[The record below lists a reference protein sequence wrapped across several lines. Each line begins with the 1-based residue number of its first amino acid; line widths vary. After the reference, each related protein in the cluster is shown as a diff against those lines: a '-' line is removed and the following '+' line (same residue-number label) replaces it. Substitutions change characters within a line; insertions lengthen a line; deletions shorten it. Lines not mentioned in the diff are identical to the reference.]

1 MKSDPGILAL
11 PLALALALAL
21 GAAACGGGSSTSSSG
36 GAGPAATAAPKASEG
51 AAPTEA
57 PSAAPSAEAP
67 AASVVGGATGTTASG
82 IVLPASIGT
91 VTYTT
96 NEYTGDRMAMFLPM
110 KSDELDQVLSAQGKT
125 RADVVL
131 ALASPSDPAWP
142 SVAAIKITGGGGQ
155 GLADQIR
162 QGAYTVAT
170 WEAATVGGKSVQR
183 ATSDAATTVVY
194 ETGDTMYLVSA
205 ADPAN
210 LDAVVATLP

>member
-1 MKSDPGILAL
+1 VKSDPGILAL
-11 PLALALALAL
+11 PLALALAL
-21 GAAACGGGSSTSSSG
+21 GAAACGGGSSTASSG
-36 GAGPAATAAPKASEG
+36 GPGTAATAAPRASESP
-51 AAPTEA
+51 APTEA

-67 AASVVGGATGTTASG
+67 AASVGGGATGTTASG

-96 NEYTGDRMAMFLPM
+96 NEYTGDQMAMFLPM
-110 KSDELDQVLSAQGKT
+110 KSDELDQVLDAQGRT
-125 RADVVL
+125 RADLVL

-142 SVAAIKITGGGGQ
+142 SVAAIKIAGGGGQ

-162 QGAYTVAT
+162 QGAYTMAT
-170 WEAATVGGKSVQR
+170 WEAATIGGKSVQKAAA
-183 ATSDAATTVVY
+183 ATVTTVVY

>member
-11 PLALALALAL
+11 PLALALAL
-21 GAAACGGGSSTSSSG
+21 GAAACGGGSSTASSG
-36 GAGPAATAAPKASEG
+36 GAGTAATSAPQASEA

-57 PSAAPSAEAP
+57 ASAEAP
-67 AASVVGGATGTTASG
+67 SEATAASAGGGTTATTASG
-82 IVLPASIGT
+82 ILLPASVGP
-91 VTYTT
+91 VRYTT
-96 NEYTGDRMAMFLPM
+96 NEYTGDQMAMFLPM
-110 KSDELDQVLSAQGKT
+110 KSDELDKVLEAQGKS

-142 SVAAIKITGGGGQ
+142 SVAAIKIAGGGGQ
-155 GLADQIR
+155 ALADQIR

-170 WEAATVGGKSVQR
+170 WEAATIGGKSVQK
-183 ATSDAATTVVY
+183 AASAAATTVVY